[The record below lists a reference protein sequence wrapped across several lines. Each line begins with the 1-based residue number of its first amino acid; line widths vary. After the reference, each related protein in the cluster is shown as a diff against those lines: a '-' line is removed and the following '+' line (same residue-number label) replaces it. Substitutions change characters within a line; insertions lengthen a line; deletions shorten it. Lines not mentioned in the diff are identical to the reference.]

1 LCGRY
6 RSELKAEE
14 KSEPKK
20 GKTALLIYCT
30 PEEADAIREFAK
42 RERRTISGFVM
53 TAVTNRLAVLA
64 RVEEAKGNTAGKPQ
78 DQTRPGGTSYR

>member
-1 LCGRY
+1 MIL
-6 RSELKAEE
+6 LNIMT
-14 KSEPKK
+14 KSGTKR

-30 PEEADAIREFAK
+30 PEEAEAIRQFAK

-64 RVEEAKGNTAGKPQ
+64 RVEQAQGNAAVNPQ
-78 DQTRPGGTSYR
+78 DRKR